1 MKTLSEDLLK
11 WWKINQRQFP
21 WRVERDSY
29 KLLIAEILL
38 HRTRAESVAP
48 VYLQFVKKFPTIEK
62 LSESDP
68 REVKRALHT
77 LGLRWRVKALLEAA
91 AIIQRDL
98 SGTIPMDKELLL
110 TLPGI
115 GDYIASA
122 IRVFSGG
129 FDDPLIDTNTVRIA
143 SRIYKIRVNDSTRK
157 GVNIRSLYNLL
168 RNGTEAAKFGFA
180 LIDLGA
186 TTCLSIGPLCRTCPI
201 AKYCKTGQGNT
212 KIRI

>member
-1 MKTLSEDLLK
+1 MK

-29 KLLIAEILL
+29 KLFIAEILL

-68 REVKRALHT
+68 REVKHALHT

-143 SRIYKIRVNDSTRK
+143 SRIYKIMVNDSTRK

-186 TTCLSIGPLCRTCPI
+186 TTCLPIGPLCRACPI

-212 KIRI
+212 KIRT